1 MLIEPAVAKTRPV
14 KIVVRPLQMI
24 AAKKHP
30 RFSGMNKHPIFITI
44 EKNNLSHEKIFY
56 HENAGN
62 AAVLLR
68 NIYQLRPTATSG
80 SAYR

>member
-1 MLIEPAVAKTRPV
+1 MLIEPAWQNQAGQNSCSPFADDCCKN
-14 KIVVRPLQMI
+14 I
-24 AAKKHP
+24 H

-44 EKNNLSHEKIFY
+44 EKKITFPMKIFY